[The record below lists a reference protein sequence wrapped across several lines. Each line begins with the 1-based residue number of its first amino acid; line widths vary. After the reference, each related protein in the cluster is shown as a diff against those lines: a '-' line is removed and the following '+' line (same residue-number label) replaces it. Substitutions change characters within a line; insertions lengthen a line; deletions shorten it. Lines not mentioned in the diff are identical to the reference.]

1 MVAEGYGFGGVVE
14 EFEDG
19 DVEAVERGGAFA
31 AGVGDG
37 GPALT
42 GDFYVGAEVEYV
54 CDAEGLEGWYG
65 AGGWGGGAVE
75 EAGAGGFRR

>member
-1 MVAEGYGFGGVVE
+1 MN
-14 EFEDG
+14 
-19 DVEAVERGGAFA
+19 AVEGRGGFA

-54 CDAEGLEGWYG
+54 CDAEGLEGWHG
-65 AGGWGGGAVE
+65 PGGWGGGAVE
-75 EAGAGGFRR
+75 EAWAGGF